1 MPSKFRR
8 LSLRQFALVAAVL
21 AWSALLLQLWLT
33 LNVVVN
39 QGRGIAMGLVI
50 YFGYF
55 TVLTNLLAAL
65 VLSACA
71 AGSRFPRHRW
81 LTAPVA
87 QTCTAAA
94 ITIVGLVYFFILRLL
109 WKPQGAQF
117 LADAAL
123 HYAVPV
129 LMVVFWAVAVPRR
142 AVGWRDAPWLFV
154 YPLVYLAYVF
164 VRGEIFGLYPYE
176 FVDVNKLGYP
186 SALLNAAGLMVAY
199 ALVAG
204 LFCGLKAIP
213 RRTVARTNV

>member
-1 MPSKFRR
+1 MQSKFSA
-8 LSLRQFALVAAVL
+8 LSLQQFALVAAVL

-33 LNVVVN
+33 LAMVVN
-39 QGRGIAMGLVI
+39 QGRGVAMGLVI
-50 YFGYF
+50 YFGFF

-65 VLSACA
+65 VLSSYA
-71 AGSRFPRHRW
+71 AGLRFPRRRW

-94 ITIVGLVYFFILRLL
+94 ITIVGLVYFFILRHL

-129 LMVVFWAVAVPRR
+129 LTVVFWMFAVPRR
-142 AVGWRDAPWLFV
+142 AVAWRDAPWLFV

-176 FVDVNKLGYP
+176 FVDVIKLGYRA
-186 SALLNAAGLMVAY
+186 ALLNAAGLMVAY

-204 LFCGLKAIP
+204 LFCGLKAFP
-213 RRTVARTNV
+213 RRAVARQVA